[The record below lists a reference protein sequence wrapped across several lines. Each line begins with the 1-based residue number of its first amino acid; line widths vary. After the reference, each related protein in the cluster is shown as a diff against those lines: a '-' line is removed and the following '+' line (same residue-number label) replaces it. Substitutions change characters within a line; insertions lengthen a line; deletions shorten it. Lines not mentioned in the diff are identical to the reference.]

1 MQSSAKPADAVA
13 TKGPQRLIHTIYVA
27 RAYSFAYIFAALAL
41 LSWERGAGPA
51 GWTFLA
57 LTFLVF
63 PHLAYRVVLAAR
75 DPLRAEHVN
84 LLLDAALFGAWA
96 AQFGFP
102 LWVSYALLS
111 GSTLNNL
118 VNRGLRGLLPA
129 LAVFALGAGLW
140 GAVRGYAYEPQIGT
154 LVTAL
159 AIFGALAYACLVG
172 LVVQRQTR
180 RMVLARERLRL
191 SEESY
196 RLISENAGD
205 LIAMVDA
212 EGRWRYASPS
222 HARILPEA
230 DLTPGADAFRHVHP
244 DDAAAA
250 RAALGRMIATGE
262 PAEITLRLQCAD
274 GAVRSFDCSGHAV
287 RDDRGAWSRVVLVS
301 RDVTE
306 VGEQREQLKVAAL
319 AFENMDE
326 AIMVSA
332 ADGRIVT
339 VNKAFSRITGYS
351 AEEGVGR
358 PEAEYRLA
366 MQPAEYYAEV
376 QAELARSGHWSG
388 SSWSRRKGG
397 ALYRELRN
405 VSAVRDDA
413 GRIVYYVAVFFEL
426 DQTKHAAGVGV

>member
-1 MQSSAKPADAVA
+1 MQTSARPADAGVR
-13 TKGPQRLIHTIYVA
+13 GPQRLVRTVYVA
-27 RAYSFAYIFAALAL
+27 RAYCFAYCFVALAL
-41 LSWERGAGPA
+41 LSWDRGAGPA
-51 GWTFLA
+51 VWACLA
-57 LTFLVF
+57 VTFLVY
-63 PHLAYRVVLAAR
+63 PHVAYRVALALR
-75 DPLRAEHVN
+75 DPLRAEHIN

-111 GSTLNNL
+111 GATLNNL
-118 VNRGLRGLLPA
+118 VNRGLPGLLPA
-129 LAVFALGAGLW
+129 IATFALGAGLW
-140 GAVRGYAYEPQIGT
+140 GAVRGFVYQPEIGA

-180 RMVLARERLRL
+180 RIVLARERLKL

-212 EGRWRYASPS
+212 EGRWRYTSPS
-222 HARILPEA
+222 HARILPAA
-230 DLTPGADAFRHVHP
+230 DLAPGADAFRHLHP
-244 DDAAAA
+244 DDVAPA
-250 RAALGRMIATGE
+250 RAALRRMIETGE
-262 PAEITLRLQCAD
+262 TAEITLRLLCTD
-274 GAVRSFDCSGHAV
+274 GAVRVFDCSGHAV
-287 RDDRGAWSRVVLVS
+287 RDDTGAWSRVVLVS

-306 VGEQREQLKVAAL
+306 VSQQREQLKVAAL

-326 AIMVSA
+326 AIMISA

-339 VNKAFSRITGYS
+339 VNKAFSRITGFA
-351 AEEGVGR
+351 AEEVVGQS
-358 PEAEYRLA
+358 EAEYRLA
-366 MQPAEYYAEV
+366 MQPPEYYAEV

-388 SSWSRRKGG
+388 NTWSRRKGG

-405 VSAVRDDA
+405 ISAVRDDA
-413 GRIVYYVAVFFEL
+413 GRIVYYVAVFFEI
-426 DQTKHAAGVGV
+426 DQAKHAAGASA